1 MMKISI
7 VGGGFVGRATAK
19 GLRAQ
24 GHSVLVLDVDP
35 RRIRALWAEGLD
47 AHDPHEYRSLTGEVT
62 MISVPT
68 PTVDGRIQL
77 DHLVKAAMQ
86 FGERLRSFRGYHVL
100 VVRST
105 VPPRTTRDVV
115 IPIVEEFSGKTAGRD
130 FGVAMQPEYLREVTA
145 VQDFA
150 RPWLITIGALDAR
163 SGDVVHRVYRGF
175 DAPIERVTLEDA
187 EFQKYVHNLYNAV
200 KIAFFNEMRIMAN
213 GEGWDS
219 TKIFQMTAETSE
231 GVWNPVYGIRDRG
244 PFGGSCLPKD
254 TAALLQ
260 WGEEHGYQLGI
271 LKAVIAENDRHGKL
285 LNPHQQ
291 PRSGPTE
298 MSHA

>member
-1 MMKISI
+1 MQISI

-19 GLRAQ
+19 GLCAQ

-35 RRIRALWAEGLD
+35 RKIRTLWAEGLD
-47 AHDPHEYRSLTGEVT
+47 AHDPHEYRSVTGEVT

-77 DHLVKAAMQ
+77 DHLAKAVTL
-86 FGERLRSFRGYHVL
+86 FGERLRSFRDYHVL
-100 VVRST
+100 VIRST
-105 VPPRTTRDVV
+105 VPPRTTRDLV
-115 IPIVEEFSGKTAGRD
+115 IPIVEEISGKTAGRD
-130 FGVAMQPEYLREVTA
+130 FGVVMQPEYLREATA

-150 RPWLITIGALDAR
+150 RPWLITIGELDAR
-163 SGDVVHRVYRGF
+163 SGDVVHQVYRGF

-200 KIAFFNEMRIMAN
+200 KIAFFNEMRIVAN
-213 GEGWDS
+213 GEGWDA

-231 GVWNPVYGIRDRG
+231 GIWNPVYGIRDRG
-244 PFGGSCLPKD
+244 PFSGSCLPKD

-260 WGEEHGYQLGI
+260 WGQEHGYDLGI
-271 LKAVIAENDRHGKL
+271 LKAVVSENVRHHRLLQPAEEFRA
-285 LNPHQQ
+285 
-291 PRSGPTE
+291 GPNE